1 VTALIVIV
9 FAVLGLGAFALERWA
24 SGRLH
29 RIRQTRRDGR
39 APVTLREARGQVPPR
54 RR

>member
-1 VTALIVIV
+1 MTVLIVGAVAAVGLVGV
-9 FAVLGLGAFALERWA
+9 FGERWA
-24 SGRLH
+24 ARRLH